1 MRRGAGGSGAWVG
14 PLLGLLLV
22 QLLNGQLTNAAD
34 AIVAQF
40 HDPEVDRMNHLV
52 VDKNTGRVY
61 VGAVNR
67 LYQLSPDL
75 NLVVKEITGPKEDS
89 PECSMIDCPREAVR
103 KLLDNVNKAL
113 VIDYTT
119 TRLISCGSLFQVC
132 SICGTMRGTA
142 RLLNSARVHFSGD

>member
-1 MRRGAGGSGAWVG
+1 MCQGAGAGRAWAGA
-14 PLLGLLLV
+14 LLGLLLV
-22 QLLNGQLTNAAD
+22 QLELLCCLGSPN
-34 AIVAQF
+34 AIVAKF
-40 HDPEVDRMNHLV
+40 YDPGVDRMNHLV

-67 LYQLSPDL
+67 LYQFSPDL
-75 NLVVKEITGPKEDS
+75 DLVMEEETGPKKDS

-119 TRLISCGSLFQVC
+119 TRLISCGSLFQVRC
-132 SICGTMRGTA
+132 F
-142 RLLNSARVHFSGD
+142 RVALELI